1 MQHSLATTAVA
12 SGRQPSAKKI
22 SDQELIG
29 LIADNDK
36 GAMRV
41 LFGRHR
47 VRVFRFV
54 VRMVSNRETAEDLV
68 SEVFLEIWRNAR
80 RFEARSQVTTW
91 ILGIARHKAFAA
103 LKRRS
108 IAQSEESVPVLI
120 EDPTDNPEV
129 AMQQRQR
136 SALLRDCLKQLSPA
150 HRETIDLVYYHE
162 RSISDV
168 ARIIGVP
175 ENTVKTRMFHARK
188 RIAELMAARG
198 IERAWL

>member
-1 MQHSLATTAVA
+1 MQHSLATTAAA
-12 SGRQPSAKKI
+12 SGRQPSAKEI

-54 VRMVSNRETAEDLV
+54 VRMVGNRETAEDIV

-80 RFEARSQVTTW
+80 RFEARSQVATW

-108 IAQSEESVPVLI
+108 IARSEEGVAVLI

-129 AMQQRQR
+129 AMQQRDR

-175 ENTVKTRMFHARK
+175 ENTVKTRLFHARK